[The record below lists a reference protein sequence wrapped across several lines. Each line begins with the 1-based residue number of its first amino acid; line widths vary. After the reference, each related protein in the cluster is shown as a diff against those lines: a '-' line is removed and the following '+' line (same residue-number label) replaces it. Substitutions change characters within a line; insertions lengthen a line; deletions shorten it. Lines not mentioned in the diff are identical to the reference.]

1 MIIGLGRAHQVEL
14 TLVCVAAMSP
24 PFRLRVIYRRSI
36 LLPLIHVCGSV
47 ICRLGTAGS
56 MSASPCV
63 TDCGTVIA
71 LAMSDVTTHKL
82 V

>member
-1 MIIGLGRAHQVEL
+1 MIIGLGRTHQVEL

-47 ICRLGTAGS
+47 ICRLGPAGS
-56 MSASPCV
+56 ICV
-63 TDCGTVIA
+63 TDCDTVVA
-71 LAMSDVTTHKL
+71 LAMSDVTAHKL